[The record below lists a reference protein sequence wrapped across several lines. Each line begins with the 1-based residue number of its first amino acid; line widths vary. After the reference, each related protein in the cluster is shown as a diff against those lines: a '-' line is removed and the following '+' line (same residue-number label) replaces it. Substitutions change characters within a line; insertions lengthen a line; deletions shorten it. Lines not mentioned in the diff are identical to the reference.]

1 MPTMPVYT
9 IGYGN
14 RSIVDFGLLLN
25 KYGIKYLVDL
35 RSKPYSRY
43 KQEYSK
49 ASLEYNL
56 EKQHIRY
63 VYMGDT
69 LGGRPEDTDCYKDGK
84 VDYEILREKDFYRRG
99 ISRLRSAW
107 EKQLPVALMCSE
119 LNPEECHRGKLI
131 GKTLVEQGLPV
142 SHIDE
147 TGGVK
152 TQDDVD
158 QPLALKET
166 NGQLSFLDVESQ
178 VILNQ
183 KTARLSNKIFRCC
196 WKYPLP
202 CYFEYTLRGFC

>member
-1 MPTMPVYT
+1 MPTVPVYT

-14 RSIVDFGLLLN
+14 RSIEDFVLLLH

-43 KQEYSK
+43 KPEFSK
-49 ASLEYNL
+49 AALENYL

-69 LGGRPEDTDCYKDGK
+69 LGGRPEDVDCYYEDGN
-84 VDYEILREKDFYRRG
+84 VNYNILREKDFYSRG
-99 ISRLRSAW
+99 IDRLRAAW

-119 LNPEECHRGKLI
+119 LKPEECHRGRLI
-131 GKTLVEQGLPV
+131 GRTLVEQGLPV

-147 TGGVK
+147 TGSVK
-152 TQDDVD
+152 TQDEVN

-166 NGQLSFLDVESQ
+166 SGQLSFLDVESQ
-178 VILNQ
+178 VALNQ
-183 KTARLSNKIFRCC
+183 KTGRSRK
-196 WKYPLP
+196 KY
-202 CYFEYTLRGFC
+202 TSTRASA